1 MIKALAWATL
11 AITVLFVALALTA
24 LFGWE
29 SLEGTAWW
37 LAMAGAVPLA
47 GLAIVLVLDM
57 LVTAWWT
64 SDSESES

>member
-1 MIKALAWATL
+1 MIKLLAWVTL

-29 SLEGTAWW
+29 SLDGTAWW

-47 GLAIVLVLDM
+47 GLAIVLVLAV

-64 SDSESES
+64 SDASGES

>member
-1 MIKALAWATL
+1 MIKVLAWATL
-11 AITVLFVALALTA
+11 GITLLFVALALTA
-24 LFGWE
+24 LFGWK

-47 GLAIVLVLDM
+47 GLAIVLVLAM

-64 SDSESES
+64 SDTGTDS